1 VFLLSAPFHPKATN
15 RHWKIKMA
23 QDKPATNGTTEYGKN
38 VANGL
43 LKEEKLEQ
51 SSVQKLTKEQEHV
64 LQTFRILIAD
74 LCQQF
79 NGGHPGQVP
88 PKRS

>member
-1 VFLLSAPFHPKATN
+1 
-15 RHWKIKMA
+15 MA
-23 QDKPATNGTTEYGKN
+23 QDKPATNGSTEYGKN
-38 VANGL
+38 VAKGL

-79 NGGHPGQVP
+79 NGGHPGQVLP
-88 PKRS
+88 ERSWKAHLTTNIVALLAWRPLE